1 MADNGQNLIYIFIFF
16 VLIGSFLIIVNKTY
30 KNKNIISKKFKYDEL
45 TILTMVNLKGNF
57 SVVRVK
63 SDNFKRDYIYY
74 FDKQTTIKELEDFL
88 NEILIKEVF

>member
-1 MADNGQNLIYIFIFF
+1 MLQLI
-16 VLIGSFLIIVNKTY
+16 KTY
-30 KNKNIISKKFKYDEL
+30 KNKNIISKKFKDD
-45 TILTMVNLKGNF
+45 IKGIVVLTMVNLKGNF

>member
-1 MADNGQNLIYIFIFF
+1 MLQLIKSKRNKD
-16 VLIGSFLIIVNKTY
+16 LIV
-30 KNKNIISKKFKYDEL
+30 KKFKKDEL

-88 NEILIKEVF
+88 NEILIKELM